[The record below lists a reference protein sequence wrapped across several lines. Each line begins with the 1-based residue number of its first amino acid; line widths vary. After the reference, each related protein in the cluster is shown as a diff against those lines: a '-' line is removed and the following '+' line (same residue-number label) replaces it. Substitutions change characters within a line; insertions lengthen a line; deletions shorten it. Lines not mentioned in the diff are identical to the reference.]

1 MDPITPDRRPR
12 RTALAQVRAVLAW
25 SGALASPLL
34 LYVVVA
40 DGAGGGSVDLVQWLS
55 VRHLLPALAL
65 ALPFAL
71 LRRRPLVALGLLL
84 LGSAATTVAI
94 HTQEIAYLTDMRY
107 LQIIA
112 VDLAV
117 AVVAANRM
125 RRVSAAVAFAALLVQ
140 VVIGYG
146 NGLNTPVFEFE
157 IPTLAMALTW
167 TVGNSVRAR
176 REHAEAIRVRAA
188 SQATTEERL
197 RIARE
202 LHDMVAHSI
211 GVIAIQ
217 AGMGRRVIDTQ
228 PAEARNALQAVE
240 ETSRETLAGL
250 RRMLVGLRQDAPA
263 GLAPAAPAP
272 VLADLDRLAAT
283 TSGAGVQVT
292 LDWRGD
298 RRPLP
303 ADIELSAYRVVQEAV
318 TNVVRHAA
326 TPRCAV
332 TVDYRDAELCLEVTD
347 DGRGSAAPG
356 AGYGVTG
363 MRERVTLLGGEFSAG
378 PRAEGGWR
386 VTARLPLPEHA
397 ADAWRSPAEPGT
409 VVPPPVASQRGATAT
424 HSGAVVR

>member
-1 MDPITPDRRPR
+1 M
-12 RTALAQVRAVLAW
+12 AAW
-25 SGALASPLL
+25 TGALVSPVLL
-34 LYVVVA
+34 FIVIT
-40 DGAGGGSVDLVQWLS
+40 DGAGGGSIDLVPWLS

-71 LRRRPLVALGLLL
+71 LRRRPLAALGLLL
-84 LGSAATTVAI
+84 IGSAVATVAT
-94 HTQEIAYLTDMRY
+94 HTAEVAYLTDMRY

-117 AVVAANRM
+117 AVVAANRP
-125 RRVSAAVAFAALLVQ
+125 RRVSAAVAFLTLLVQ

-146 NGLNTPVFEFE
+146 SGLNTPVFEFE

-167 TVGNSVRAR
+167 TVGSSVRGR

-228 PAEARNALQAVE
+228 PAEARDALQAIE

-250 RRMLVGLRQDAPA
+250 RRVLVGLRQDRPA

-272 VLADLDRLAAT
+272 VLDDLDRLVAT
-283 TSGAGVQVT
+283 TAGAGLQIT
-292 LDWRGD
+292 LDRRGE

-303 ADIELSAYRVVQEAV
+303 GDIELSAYRVVQEAV

-326 TPRCAV
+326 TPRCTV
-332 TVDYRDAELCLEVTD
+332 TVDYRDTELRLEVAD
-347 DGRGSAAPG
+347 SGRGSAAPG
-356 AGYGVTG
+356 AGYGITG
-363 MRERVTLLGGEFSAG
+363 MRERVTLLGGEFTAG
-378 PRAEGGWR
+378 PRPEGGWR
-386 VTARLPLPEHA
+386 VTARLPLPE
-397 ADAWRSPAEPGT
+397 RSET
-409 VVPPPVASQRGATAT
+409 VMPHGA
-424 HSGAVVR
+424 GAGAR

>member
-1 MDPITPDRRPR
+1 MDLDTPDRRPR
-12 RTALAQVRAVLAW
+12 RTALAQVRAALAW
-25 SGALASPLL
+25 TGALASPFLL
-34 LYVVVA
+34 FFA
-40 DGAGGGSVDLVQWLS
+40 ITDGAGGGSVDLVPWLS

-71 LRRRPLVALGLLL
+71 LRRRPLTALGLLL
-84 LGSAATTVAI
+84 FGSAAATVAI
-94 HTQEIAYLTDMRY
+94 HTQEVAYLTDMRY
-107 LQIIA
+107 LEIIA

-117 AVVAANRM
+117 AVVAANRS
-125 RRVSAAVAFAALLVQ
+125 RRVSASVAFAALLVQ

-228 PAEARNALQAVE
+228 PAEARNALRAIE

-250 RRMLVGLRQDAPA
+250 RRMLVGLRQDAP
-263 GLAPAAPAP
+263 GDVAPPAP
-272 VLADLDRLAAT
+272 VLADLDRLVDT
-283 TSGAGVQVT
+283 TAGGGVRVA

-298 RRPLP
+298 RRALP
-303 ADIELSAYRVVQEAV
+303 GDIELAAYRVVQEAV

-326 TPRCAV
+326 TPHCAV

-363 MRERVTLLGGEFSAG
+363 MRERVALLGGEFTAG

-386 VTARLPLPEHA
+386 VTARLPLPEQ
-397 ADAWRSPAEPGT
+397 PGT
-409 VVPPPVASQRGATAT
+409 IVAHGAAV
-424 HSGAVVR
+424 GAR